1 MNIDHASSSTFPRSA
16 ARESRVR
23 SFLFA
28 LVLSAFAL
36 VALLVT
42 VVLLFLSARAQMQ
55 FQVSPTDIKYGPVQ
69 RIPAASPDSR
79 EAANAEEDDDDDSD
93 SAPAQRGGYGAGLIP
108 GIPGIS
114 GGPLFP
120 SAPQSPAYTPAPAA
134 PSRTVLPPA
143 GHAGPAKAEP
153 ESAPPSTAPAGPV
166 TRPRSSV
173 RSDGAPVDTGRIRR
187 VGGKSFKRDGTGTLV
202 DSAYNA
208 NAGLEIV
215 TVVAG
220 SDAYVRL
227 LEERQDLRQFFRLDD
242 RLIVV
247 VDNIVYRV
255 VPKD

>member
-1 MNIDHASSSTFPRSA
+1 MNIDHASSSTFARPA

-28 LVLSAFAL
+28 LVLAAFAL

-69 RIPAASPDSR
+69 RIPAASQDSR
-79 EAANAEEDDDDDSD
+79 ASGNAEEEDDDSD
-93 SAPAQRGGYGAGLIP
+93 SAPTQPGGYGAGIIP
-108 GIPGIS
+108 GIPGIT

-120 SAPQSPAYTPAPAA
+120 TSPQAPAYTPAPAA
-134 PSRTVLPPA
+134 PARTEPPKA
-143 GHAGPAKAEP
+143 GQSAPVKVAPETAPTSPGPAEP
-153 ESAPPSTAPAGPV
+153 N

-173 RSDGAPVDTGRIRR
+173 RSEGPPADTGRIRR

-202 DSAYNA
+202 DTAYNS

-220 SDAYVRL
+220 SDAYVTL
-227 LEERQDLRQFFRLDD
+227 LEARQDLRQFFRLDD

>member
-1 MNIDHASSSTFPRSA
+1 MNIDHASSSTFPRTATS
-16 ARESRVR
+16 ESRVR

-69 RIPAASPDSR
+69 RIPAATPDSR
-79 EAANAEEDDDDDSD
+79 ATANSEDDDDDSD
-93 SAPAQRGGYGAGLIP
+93 SAPAQPGAYGAGIIP

-120 SAPQSPAYTPAPAA
+120 SSPQAPSYTPAPAA
-134 PSRTVLPPA
+134 PSRTEPPQA
-143 GHAGPAKAEP
+143 GR
-153 ESAPPSTAPAGPV
+153 SAPVKVAPDTTPAPAATADPV
-166 TRPRSSV
+166 TRPRNSA
-173 RSDGAPVDTGRIRR
+173 RHEGTPVDTGRIRR
-187 VGGKSFKRDGTGTLV
+187 VGNKSFKRDGTGTLV
-202 DSAYNA
+202 DTAYDS

-227 LEERQDLRQFFRLDD
+227 LEARQDLRQFFRLDD

>member
-1 MNIDHASSSTFPRSA
+1 MNIDHAPSSTFARPA

-28 LVLSAFAL
+28 LVLAAFAL

-42 VVLLFLSARAQMQ
+42 VVLLFLSARSQMQ

-79 EAANAEEDDDDDSD
+79 VAGKAEDDDDSD
-93 SAPAQRGGYGAGLIP
+93 SAATQPGAYGAGIIP
-108 GIPGIS
+108 GMPGIS

-120 SAPQSPAYTPAPAA
+120 SAPQAPAYTPAPAA
-134 PSRTVLPPA
+134 PTRTIPPPA
-143 GHAGPAKAEP
+143 GHSGPAKVAP
-153 ESAPPSTAPAGPV
+153 ETAAPPADPAGPV
-166 TRPRSSV
+166 TRPRSSA
-173 RSDGAPVDTGRIRR
+173 RSDGPPVDTGRIRR
-187 VGGKSFKRDGTGTLV
+187 VGSKSFKRDGTGTLV
-202 DSAYNA
+202 DTAYNA

-220 SDAYVRL
+220 SDAYVTL
-227 LEERQDLRQFFRLDD
+227 LEARQDLRQFFRLDD

>member
-1 MNIDHASSSTFPRSA
+1 MNIDHASSPTFARPA
-16 ARESRVR
+16 ARESRLR

-28 LVLSAFAL
+28 LVLAAFAL

-55 FQVSPTDIKYGPVQ
+55 FQESPTDIKYGPVQ
-69 RIPAASPDSR
+69 RIPAASQDSR
-79 EAANAEEDDDDDSD
+79 AAGKAEEEDEDQDT
-93 SAPAQRGGYGAGLIP
+93 APSQPGPYGAGIIP
-108 GIPGIS
+108 GIPGII

-120 SAPQSPAYTPAPAA
+120 SAPQAPAYTPAPAPSPKTDTPAAGRPAA
-134 PSRTVLPPA
+134 PKVTPEPVPPPA
-143 GHAGPAKAEP
+143 
-153 ESAPPSTAPAGPV
+153 AGPV
-166 TRPRSSV
+166 DPATRPRSSA
-173 RSDGAPVDTGRIRR
+173 RGDNPPVDTGRIRR
-187 VGGKSFKRDGTGTLV
+187 VGGKSFKRDAAGVLV
-202 DSAYNA
+202 DSAYDA
-208 NAGLEIV
+208 NAGLEEK

-227 LEERQDLRQFFRLDD
+227 LEARQDLRQFFRLDD